1 MIKFYDTNAL
11 LQSFNTVTNQRFILS
26 NLTFKELES
35 IKNNPN
41 KDLETKYRA
50 RLLINQLIQYEQ
62 QYDIIK
68 YNSEWDNQL
77 QRISILNNNTDSRI
91 IISALKAKEK
101 YPDLEFVTNDL
112 NCYCLAK
119 ELKLNVKY
127 PTIKKDLYTGYK
139 QIICNTDEELV
150 NFYSNLNK
158 ADENLYNLLINQYA
172 LVEDKNHNIL
182 SIHKFTGNQYKD
194 VPEMTFNSRMFGKIK
209 PKDEYQKIVIDS
221 MLYNQITVIRGKAGT
236 GKSLLSLGCLF
247 EKLEKN
253 KIDKIIIFCNTVA
266 TDGSA
271 KLGYYPGSKDEK
283 LLDSQIGNFLSSK
296 LGDKIAVQTLIDKG
310 QLLLLP
316 MSDIR
321 GFDTSG
327 MRAGIYITE
336 AQNMNIDLM
345 KLALQRVGEDSI
357 VILDGDDNAQV
368 DLNTYSGSN
377 NGLKRVSK
385 VFRGES
391 IYGETT
397 LKNIYR
403 SKIAN
408 IAERM

>member
-11 LQSFNTVTNQRFILS
+11 LQSFNTITNQRFILS

-41 KDLETKYRA
+41 KDLEVKYRA
-50 RLLINQLIQYEQ
+50 RFLINELIQHQQEYE
-62 QYDIIK
+62 IIK
-68 YNSEWDNQL
+68 YNSEWDNCIQHFH
-77 QRISILNNNTDSRI
+77 ILSNNTDSRI

-119 ELKLNVKY
+119 ELQLNVKY
-127 PTIKKDLYTGYK
+127 PTVKRDLYTGYK

-150 NFYSNLNK
+150 NFYSNLNR

-182 SIHKFTGNQYKD
+182 SVHKFTGNQYID
-194 VPEMTFNSRMFGKIK
+194 VPDMTFNSRMFGKIK
-209 PKDEYQKIVIDS
+209 PKDEYQKVAIDS
-221 MLYNQITVIRGKAGT
+221 MLHNQITVIRGKAGT

-247 EKLEKN
+247 DKLEKN

-271 KLGYYPGSKDEK
+271 KLGYYPGSKDQK

>member
-1 MIKFYDTNAL
+1 MIKFYDTSAL
-11 LQSFNTVTNQRFILS
+11 LQTFNTITNQRFILS

-41 KDLETKYRA
+41 KDLEIKYKSRQ
-50 RLLINQLIQYEQ
+50 LINWLINNKN
-62 QYDIIK
+62 QYDIVN
-68 YNSEWDNQL
+68 YNYVDDFK
-77 QRISILNNNTDSRI
+77 ISSYKILEYNTDARI
-91 IISALKAKEK
+91 IITALRTQQRN
-101 YPDLEFVTNDL
+101 PDLVFITNDL
-112 NCYCLAK
+112 NCYCLA
-119 ELKLNVKY
+119 ENVGLKAQFSQI
-127 PTIKKDLYTGYK
+127 IKDNYTGYK
-139 QIICNTDEELV
+139 QITCNSDEDLIK
-150 NFYSNLNK
+150 FYSNFNK
-158 ADENLYNLLINQYA
+158 PEDNIYNLLINEYA
-172 LVEDKNHNIL
+172 IVKDKNNNIL
-182 SIHKFTGNQYKD
+182 SVHKFLGNQYVD
-194 VPEMTFNSRMFGKIK
+194 IHDIAFNSKMFGKIK
-209 PKDEYQKIVIDS
+209 PKDDYQKMIMDS
-221 MLYNQITVIRGKAGT
+221 MLNNQLTMVRGPAGS

-247 EKLEKN
+247 DKLEKN

-271 KLGYYPGSKDEK
+271 KLGYYPGSKDQK

-296 LGDKIAVQTLIDKG
+296 LGDKIAVQNLIDKN

-368 DLNTYSGSN
+368 DLNTYAGSN

-403 SKIAN
+403 SEIAN
-408 IAERM
+408 IAQRM

>member
-119 ELKLNVKY
+119 ELQLNVKY
-127 PTIKKDLYTGYK
+127 PTVKRDLYTGYK

-150 NFYSNLNK
+150 NFYSNLNR

-182 SIHKFTGNQYKD
+182 SVHKFTGNQYID
-194 VPEMTFNSRMFGKIK
+194 VPDMTFNSRMFGKIK
-209 PKDEYQKIVIDS
+209 PKDEYQKVAIDS
-221 MLYNQITVIRGKAGT
+221 MLHNQITVIRGKAGT

-247 EKLEKN
+247 DKLEKN

-271 KLGYYPGSKDEK
+271 KLG
-283 LLDSQIGNFLSSK
+283 
-296 LGDKIAVQTLIDKG
+296 LIKMG
-310 QLLLLP
+310 
-316 MSDIR
+316 
-321 GFDTSG
+321 
-327 MRAGIYITE
+327 
-336 AQNMNIDLM
+336 
-345 KLALQRVGEDSI
+345 
-357 VILDGDDNAQV
+357 
-368 DLNTYSGSN
+368 
-377 NGLKRVSK
+377 
-385 VFRGES
+385 
-391 IYGETT
+391 
-397 LKNIYR
+397 
-403 SKIAN
+403 
-408 IAERM
+408 